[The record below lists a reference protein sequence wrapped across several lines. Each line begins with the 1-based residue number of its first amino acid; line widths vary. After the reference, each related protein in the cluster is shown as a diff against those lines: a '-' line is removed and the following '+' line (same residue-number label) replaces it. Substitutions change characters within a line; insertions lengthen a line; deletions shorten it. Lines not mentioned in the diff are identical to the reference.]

1 MTNLWYANSWGFG
14 PGMLIGWGLIA
25 AITIIALLV
34 LKGYSLWYAAR
45 RGEKWWFIIL
55 LIINTAG
62 ILELI
67 YLIFVIKKFKHG
79 LDDNA
84 AKLTDNQ
91 VK

>member
-1 MTNLWYANSWGFG
+1 MNSWYSNSWGFG
-14 PGMLIGWGLIA
+14 PGVLAGWGFIA

-67 YLIFVIKKFKHG
+67 YLIFVIRKFKHG
-79 LDDNA
+79 TTDNA
-84 AKLTDNQ
+84 AKLSDEQ